1 MASSKNFT
9 EVLIGGKVFT
19 LSGFESEEY
28 LQKVSTYLNHKI
40 DECSS
45 SEGYRKQSAETRSVL
60 LALNIAD
67 DYFKAK
73 AQVEKLEQD
82 IEMKDREIYNLKH
95 DLISNQIKTESD
107 EKTLTELQAENKEL
121 LLSKAKLE
129 AANKELLLNKTKLE
143 ASLEDA
149 LLGKV
154 PGAKKHGEEKIANKV
169 VLFRGRFYR
178 AFFLIVNVQ
187 V

>member
-73 AQVEKLEQD
+73 KLGDELEADLEKRDKEIYDLKHELISVQIKYDAAQQEIKDLKKEINENQKSIVKLE
-82 IEMKDREIYNLKH
+82 
-95 DLISNQIKTESD
+95 
-107 EKTLTELQAENKEL
+107 TELND
-121 LLSKAKLE
+121 LSK
-129 AANKELLLNKTKLE
+129 
-143 ASLEDA
+143 
-149 LLGKV
+149 
-154 PGAKKHGEEKIANKV
+154 
-169 VLFRGRFYR
+169 
-178 AFFLIVNVQ
+178 
-187 V
+187 

>member
-1 MASSKNFT
+1 MASSKNYT

-67 DYFKAK
+67 DYFKARK
-73 AQVEKLEQD
+73 QGGTLESDIEAKDKEMYDLKHELISVQIKLENARKSSSIRSIECSRALRTTLRKLQRHSGVLPRITACPALPEKLD
-82 IEMKDREIYNLKH
+82 
-95 DLISNQIKTESD
+95 SP
-107 EKTLTELQAENKEL
+107 EKAFTARFRDSVLRNFQPFSK
-121 LLSKAKLE
+121 LS
-129 AANKELLLNKTKLE
+129 
-143 ASLEDA
+143 
-149 LLGKV
+149 V
-154 PGAKKHGEEKIANKV
+154 P
-169 VLFRGRFYR
+169 
-178 AFFLIVNVQ
+178 
-187 V
+187 

>member
-73 AQVEKLEQD
+73 KQIEILHEQAEEKEKELYDLKHELIAAQIKLENT
-82 IEMKDREIYNLKH
+82 EKNMKDLQT
-95 DLISNQIKTESD
+95 DLNEDSRKIIQME
-107 EKTLTELQAENKEL
+107 TELK
-121 LLSKAKLE
+121 
-129 AANKELLLNKTKLE
+129 
-143 ASLEDA
+143 
-149 LLGKV
+149 GY
-154 PGAKKHGEEKIANKV
+154 KKK
-169 VLFRGRFYR
+169 
-178 AFFLIVNVQ
+178 
-187 V
+187 

>member
-67 DYFKAK
+67 DYFKARK
-73 AQVEKLEQD
+73 QGGTLESD
-82 IEMKDREIYNLKH
+82 IEAKDKEMYDLKH
-95 DLISNQIKTESD
+95 DLIEAQIQVENLNAENEKLMEQIRKLESD
-107 EKTLTELQAENKEL
+107 MDSL
-121 LLSKAKLE
+121 LK
-129 AANKELLLNKTKLE
+129 
-143 ASLEDA
+143 
-149 LLGKV
+149 
-154 PGAKKHGEEKIANKV
+154 
-169 VLFRGRFYR
+169 
-178 AFFLIVNVQ
+178 
-187 V
+187 